1 MATGSRPRAGV
12 DDVILVPVSPSHRRR
27 TRVLLTVTALVAVIV
42 AFLAGSWLGQGGAL
56 DSNMK
61 NSELRAE
68 LRDARQE
75 LRTVRHDL
83 ARYRAEVEVADQA
96 REQLRQEIRGL
107 RDQSAEL
114 EEAVAFYKNVMSPG
128 TVDQPLQV
136 QKFEVVPADGERR
149 FRYRLILIQAGGDN
163 RGYLSGN
170 VSLRLKGT
178 RDGEAVTLET
188 DDLLDENSDLRFR
201 FRYFQEHSG
210 TLTVPEAL
218 QVSAL
223 EMTARATGGRRAE
236 VTQSLPW

>member
-1 MATGSRPRAGV
+1 MARRDRPRAGV
-12 DDVILVPVSPSHRRR
+12 DDVVLMPVSPSRQRRQLALA
-27 TRVLLTVTALVAVIV
+27 TILAILAVLI
-42 AFLAGSWLGQGGAL
+42 AFGAGVWLGQGGAL
-56 DSNMK
+56 DQDRRNQT
-61 NSELRAE
+61 LRAD
-68 LRDARQE
+68 LDDARDK
-75 LRTVRHDL
+75 LARARHDL
-83 ARYRAEVEVADQA
+83 ARFRADAEVSDQA
-96 REQLRQEIRGL
+96 GEQLRQEIRGL
-107 RDQSAEL
+107 RDQAAEL

-149 FRYRLILIQAGGDN
+149 FRYRLILIQAGDN
-163 RGYLSGN
+163 RGYLSGSVN
-170 VSLRLKGT
+170 LLLKGT

-201 FRYFQEHSG
+201 FRYFQELSG
-210 TLTVPEAL
+210 TLTVPEGL

>member
-27 TRVLLTVTALVAVIV
+27 ARLLLTVAALVAVLL
-42 AFLAGSWLGQGGAL
+42 AFLAGSWLGQSGAL

-61 NSELRAE
+61 NSELRSE

-75 LRTVRHDL
+75 LRAVRHDL

-128 TVDQPLQV
+128 AADAPMQV
-136 QKFEVVPADGERR
+136 QKFEVTPDNGERR
-149 FRYRLILIQAGGDN
+149 FRYRLILVQSGDN
-163 RGYLSGN
+163 RGYLSGR
-170 VSLRLKGT
+170 VSFVLKGS
-178 RDGEAVTLET
+178 RDGEAMTLDGDEV
-188 DDLLDENSDLRFR
+188 LGENSDLRFR
-201 FRYFQEHSG
+201 FRYFQELSG
-210 TLTVPEAL
+210 TLTVPEGARID
-218 QVSAL
+218 AL
-223 EMTARATGGRRAE
+223 EMTATASAPRRAE
-236 VTQSLPW
+236 VVRSLPW